1 MHVSTAFNNLD
12 QPEMKEEVQPS
23 KVDPVKLMELLDCLD
38 NETLQ
43 KVAGQYVAF
52 TTQRRMWRVDR
63 VILIVPRM
71 QISWPLPQHLHLYKS
86 AS

>member
-23 KVDPVKLMELLDCLD
+23 KVDPAKFMELLDCLD

-52 TTQRRMWRVDR
+52 TTQRRMWCVD
-63 VILIVPRM
+63 
-71 QISWPLPQHLHLYKS
+71 
-86 AS
+86 